1 MSNKVLEQ
9 ASAFIDGELADAEAP
24 LFLERLQR
32 DTELRATLG
41 RHELIGEAMRGTLPA
56 QCRDFAAGVMA
67 AIENIDA
74 EAPQAASPGAARRV
88 ARFGQPVAGLAVAA
102 SVAMLAIFT
111 LQGPVGAPMD
121 SAVPVEVVPGTSAIA
136 SNPVLPARQV
146 DFSNVRSPELQNQ
159 LRGYLM
165 NHNEHAGNSRL
176 RGVMPYVQI
185 AAQDSRPLDDETS
198 PVADEESLDSNGG
211 TLPNDPQF

>member
-1 MSNKVLEQ
+1 MNDKLLEQ
-9 ASAFIDGELADAEAP
+9 ASAFADGELDGAEAP
-24 LFLERLQR
+24 LFVARLQR
-32 DTELRATLG
+32 DAELRAAVG
-41 RHELIGEAMRGTLPA
+41 RYELLGEAMRGTLPA
-56 QCRDFAAGVMA
+56 QRRDFAAGVMA
-67 AIENIDA
+67 AIEEIDDA
-74 EAPQAASPGAARRV
+74 GAPGAARSDVSRQV
-88 ARFGQPVAGLAVAA
+88 MRLGRPVAGLAVAA

-111 LQGPVGAPMD
+111 LQGPAGVPSGSP
-121 SAVPVEVVPGTSAIA
+121 VPVEVVPGSSNVA
-136 SNPVLPARQV
+136 SNPVIRARQV

-185 AAQDSRPLDDETS
+185 AAQDSRPVAEEEAET
-198 PVADEESLDSNGG
+198 PNSNGG